1 MRNFPKYILSV
12 PQRKIEIALFDHQDE
27 FLYSEYPSTGLV
39 AGFGSGKSYVGT
51 IKSSKKL
58 TQLKCNVG
66 YYLPT
71 YQLIKDI
78 AFENFTN
85 ILDTFQV
92 PFKLN
97 ETDKVFRT
105 AYGSIFLRSMD
116 NPSNIIGYET
126 GYSLIDEADILP
138 TDKMSKAYKAIV
150 ARNRTILPKGF
161 FNATDMV
168 STPEGFKFLYD
179 YYVKNGNDRRKLIQ
193 ANTLDNTTLPQS
205 YIDNLYDTYPA
216 EQLEAYMRGQF
227 VNLTTG
233 TVYRNFGRKKNIDN
247 SKEAGS
253 NILYVGMDFNIT
265 KMACTISIKEGNTR
279 YVIDEIVDEYDTGDI
294 SSEIK
299 KRYPNNRVFVYPDA
313 AGAARNTSGKSD
325 HDILRKAGFKVVV
338 PKKNPFI
345 RDRINSVNKEFAD
358 CTTFINSNRCPSLLS
373 ALEKQAYNKHGEPD
387 KTTGHDH
394 VLDGFGYEVHNS
406 KANVIKTR
414 SSNVF

>member
-1 MRNFPKYILSV
+1 ML
-12 PQRKIEIALFDHQDE
+12 QRKIKIALFEHQED

-51 IKSSKKL
+51 IKSCKKL
-58 TQLKCNVG
+58 SELKCNIG

-85 ILDTFQV
+85 ILDTFRV
-92 PFKLN
+92 PHKLH
-97 ETDKVFRT
+97 ESDKVFYT
-105 AYGSIFLRSMD
+105 DYGNVYLRSMD

-150 ARNRTILPKGF
+150 SRNRTVLPKGYV
-161 FNATDMV
+161 NATDMV
-168 STPEGFKFLYD
+168 STPEGFKFLYE
-179 YYVKNGNDRRKLIQ
+179 YYVKNSNKRRKLIQ

-216 EQLEAYMRGQF
+216 EQLEAYMKGQF

-233 TVYRNFGRKKNIDN
+233 TVYRDFDRKKNIDN

-253 NILYVGMDFNIT
+253 NILYIGMDFNIT
-265 KMACTISIKEGNTR
+265 KMACTIAIKEGDNR
-279 YVIDEIVDEYDTGDI
+279 YVIDEIVDEYDTSDI
-294 SSEIK
+294 VKEIQ
-299 KRYPNNRVFVYPDA
+299 KRYPNNRIFVYPDA

-325 HDILRKAGFKVVV
+325 HDILRKAGFKVNV
-338 PKKNPFI
+338 PSKNPFV

-358 CTTFINSNRCPSLLS
+358 CTTFINSNRCPSLVS
-373 ALEKQAYNKHGEPD
+373 ALEKQSYNKNGEPD
-387 KTTGHDH
+387 KSTGHDH

-406 KANVIKTR
+406 KVNQIKVRT
-414 SSNVF
+414 SNAF